1 MDHRIHGDHLCRP
14 CLHQLVSVVRVLTL
28 GAGTVGHWIA
38 DMLCRR
44 RHDVTIVD
52 SDADRV
58 REINSELDVRAIEGN
73 AAQSTILFQAD
84 VCSADICLAVTGDD
98 EANVV
103 AASMAKALGA
113 RRSIARVYAPAY
125 RDSSTFDYQSHFG
138 IDGLL
143 SLEQLSAFELAR
155 AIRNPDAI
163 PLEHF
168 ARGHLEVYE
177 TDVESKAAA
186 VDQKLRDLKM
196 PGSVRVGSIERDGE
210 MWLASGED
218 EFHVGDRVSL
228 IGVPGEVNRSRRL
241 FSSSTKR
248 SKRQSVMIAG
258 GGEIGFHIARA
269 LPATDYRITLLEHDA
284 DRCEHLAKLLPETT
298 VVHANANRRSVLED
312 EGGGAVD
319 YFVACTGIDE
329 SNIMA
334 GVEARELG
342 ARHVMAVV
350 GRPDYA
356 NVVGKLGIDY
366 VVSERDVGARQ
377 ILGFLNQGAVISR
390 SQLPNGKIGVYELEV
405 VEGARV
411 VGAMLAELPLAG
423 RCLIAAM
430 QRDSFVRMPTAE
442 DRLKPGDIVVALIDQ
457 EHTHDCLAL
466 FERG

>member
-1 MDHRIHGDHLCRP
+1 M
-14 CLHQLVSVVRVLTL
+14 RVLTL

-44 RHDVTIVD
+44 RHDVTVID
-52 SDADRV
+52 IDPERV
-58 REINSELDVRAIEGN
+58 RQINSELDVRAIQGS
-73 AAQSTILFQAD
+73 AAQSTVLFQAD

-113 RRSIARVYAPAY
+113 RRSLARVYAPAF

-138 IDGLL
+138 IDALL

-177 TDVESKAAA
+177 TEVEAKSQAT
-186 VDQKLRDLKM
+186 DQRLRDLKM
-196 PGSVRVGSIERDGE
+196 PGSVRIGSIEREGDL
-210 MWLASGED
+210 WLASGED
-218 EFHVGDRVSL
+218 ELHVGDRVSL
-228 IGVPGEVNRSRRL
+228 IGMPSDVNRSRTL
-241 FSSSTKR
+241 FASSTKR
-248 SKRQSVMIAG
+248 SKRRSVLIAG

-269 LPATDYRITLLEHDA
+269 LPTSDYRITLLEYDE
-284 DRCEHLAKLLPETT
+284 DRCEQLAKLLPKCT

-312 EGGGAVD
+312 EGGGSAD
-319 YFVACTGIDE
+319 YFVACTGSDE

-334 GVEARELG
+334 CVEARELG
-342 ARHVMAVV
+342 SRRVMAVV

-356 NVVGKLGIDY
+356 NVVGKLGIDH

-377 ILGFLNQGAVISR
+377 ILGFLNQGAVISQSR
-390 SQLPNGKIGVYELEV
+390 LPNGKIAVYELEV

-411 VGAMLAELPLAG
+411 TEATLADLPLAG
-423 RCLIAAM
+423 RCLITAI
-430 QRDSFVRMPTAE
+430 QRDSFIRMPTAG
-442 DRLKPGDIVVALIDQ
+442 DQLQPGDIVVALMDEQHI
-457 EHTHDCLAL
+457 TDCLAL
-466 FERG
+466 FNR

>member
-1 MDHRIHGDHLCRP
+1 M
-14 CLHQLVSVVRVLTL
+14 RVLTL

-44 RHDVTIVD
+44 RHDVTVID
-52 SDADRV
+52 IDPDRV
-58 REINSELDVRAIEGN
+58 RQINSELDVRAIEGS
-73 AAQSTILFQAD
+73 AAQSTVLFQAD

-113 RRSIARVYAPAY
+113 RRSLARVYAPAF

-138 IDGLL
+138 IDALL

-177 TDVESKAAA
+177 TEVEAKSEAT
-186 VDQKLRDLKM
+186 DHRLRELKL
-196 PGSVRVGSIERDGE
+196 PGSVRIGSIERDGD

-218 EFHVGDRVSL
+218 EIHVGDRVSL
-228 IGVPGEVNRSRRL
+228 IGAPADVNKSRAM
-241 FSSSTKR
+241 FSSNTKR
-248 SKRQSVMIAG
+248 TKRQSVLIAG
-258 GGEIGFHIARA
+258 GGEIGLHIARA
-269 LPATDYRITLLEHDA
+269 LPASDYRITLLEHDA
-284 DRCEHLAKLLPETT
+284 DRCEQLAKLLPEST

-312 EGGGAVD
+312 EGGGSAD
-319 YFVACTGIDE
+319 YFVACTGNDE

-334 GVEARELG
+334 CVEARELG
-342 ARHVMAVV
+342 SRRVMAVV

-356 NVVGKLGIDY
+356 NVVGKLGIDH

-377 ILGFLNQGAVISR
+377 ILGFLNQGAVISQ
-390 SQLPNGKIGVYELEV
+390 SHLPNGKIAVYELEI

-411 VGAMLAELPLAG
+411 TGATLADLPLAG
-423 RCLIAAM
+423 RCLITAM
-430 QRDSFVRMPTAE
+430 QRDSFIRVPTAG
-442 DRLKPGDIVVALIDQ
+442 DRLQQGDIVVALIDQ
-457 EHTHDCLAL
+457 KHITDVLAL
-466 FERG
+466 FNR